1 MNSVIRSNIGRPDH
15 ILPMSITRISRH
27 LLAICLIL
35 GLCAPVMAF
44 RTFPPDVRRGEI
56 VAHEYPAV
64 KIDSRAYRLAPGA
77 KIFDWQNM
85 IMVPTALPDRRLQVL
100 YTVDFNGH
108 LSAIWL
114 LTDEELR
121 RYPLKK

>member
-1 MNSVIRSNIGRPDH
+1 MNAVIRSNNVGPDH
-15 ILPMSITRISRH
+15 ILPMKMSRFLRP
-27 LLAICLIL
+27 LLVACLML
-35 GLCAPVMAF
+35 GLCTPVLAF

-56 VAHEYPAV
+56 IAHQYPAL
-64 KIDSRAYRLAPGA
+64 KIGATTYQLAPGA
-77 KIFDWQNM
+77 KIFNWQNM
-85 IMVPTALPDRRLQVL
+85 IMVPTALPARRLQVL

-121 RYPLKK
+121 RFPLNQ

>member
-1 MNSVIRSNIGRPDH
+1 MRIIRFLRRS
-15 ILPMSITRISRH
+15 LTA
-27 LLAICLIL
+27 LLVM
-35 GLCAPVMAF
+35 GLCAPALAF

-64 KIDSRAYRLAPGA
+64 KIDKTAYRLAPGA

-85 IMVPTALPDRRLQVL
+85 IMVPTALPARRLQVL

-121 RYPLKK
+121 RFPLKK